1 MIYGGERAM
10 ISNEKFVIKGDNEL
24 RGVIENNGAKN
35 SGLPTLVA
43 SLLSNEKIVIKN
55 IPHVEDINIIIKILE
70 NLGVKAFFEDN
81 KVIIYPHSINKCI
94 IPKNLGSKIRVATL
108 LFPPLLKKFKEV
120 KLPYPGGCD
129 IGTRKID
136 LHISSLQK
144 LGVTFKMN
152 SEYIEGKCR
161 NLEGAK
167 IDLPFPSVGATEQTM
182 IAATLAKGTTFI
194 SNAAKEP
201 EIVDLA
207 IFLNKMGAKIEGAG
221 TNTIRITGVK
231 ELNGVEYTIMPDR
244 INAGTY
250 MVAAGI
256 THGDVLIKNINL
268 KHLGSVVSKLC
279 KAGVEI
285 IKTNRGVR
293 VTAPKKFHPVDIIT
307 EVHPGFPTDMQ
318 PIITPLLALANG
330 KSTIRETIFDNR
342 FNHVP
347 ELRKMGAD
355 IKVIGDTAIVNGVDG
370 LKEAKVTATDL
381 RAGAALV
388 LAGLAAE
395 GETIIDNVY
404 QIDRGY
410 EDIERKLRGIGADI
424 KRID

>member
-1 MIYGGERAM
+1 M

-24 RGVIENNGAKN
+24 RGIIENNGAKN
-35 SGLPTLVA
+35 SSLPILVA
-43 SLLSNEKIVIKN
+43 SLLSDKRIVIKN
-55 IPHVEDINIIIKILE
+55 VPHVEDINIIVKIFG
-70 NLGVKAFFEDN
+70 NLGVKTFFEDN
-81 KVIIYPHSINKCI
+81 KVIIYPSSVNKCI
-94 IPKNLGSKIRVATL
+94 IPKNLGSEIRVATL

-136 LHISSLQK
+136 LHLSSLQK
-144 LGVTFKMN
+144 LGVTFKRN

-207 IFLNKMGAKIEGAG
+207 IFLKKIGAEIEGAG
-221 TNTIRITGVK
+221 TDTIRIIGVK
-231 ELNGVEYTIMPDR
+231 ELTGTEYTIMPDR

-250 MVAAGI
+250 MVAAAI
-256 THGDVLIKNINL
+256 THGDVLIKNVNL
-268 KHLGSVVSKLC
+268 NHLESVVSKLRET
-279 KAGVEI
+279 GVEI
-285 IKTNRGVR
+285 IKSNGGIR
-293 VTAPKKFHPVDIIT
+293 VTAPNKFQPVDIIT
-307 EVHPGFPTDMQ
+307 KVYPGFPTDMQ
-318 PIITPLLALANG
+318 PIITPLLALING
-330 KSTIRETIFDNR
+330 KSTIKETIFDNR
-342 FNHVP
+342 FNHIP

-355 IKVIGDTAIVNGVDG
+355 IKVVKDTAIVNGVDG
-370 LKEAKVTATDL
+370 LKGAKVTATDL

-388 LAGLAAE
+388 LAGLVAE
-395 GETIIDNVY
+395 GETVIDNIH

-410 EDIERKLRGIGADI
+410 ENIEGKLRDIGGDI
-424 KRID
+424 KRIN